1 VQTERRRRRG
11 DARVRPSSGF
21 AAIAAAVL
29 IVAAGLLAAFF
40 PSAVLAVDYTSQ
52 EIALVNLVNDYR
64 ESLALEPLMVS
75 DLASDAAEKH
85 SSDMGNYRFF
95 SHTTAQSDWFP
106 AGARGNTRLALCG
119 YSYQVAWGENIA
131 GGFSIADGVI
141 SAWKASAD
149 HNAVMTESAYRVVGV
164 GLVYVSGS
172 PYGFYWTMDFG
183 AYVDPTAHWV
193 GSPQSTTTS
202 TTLPPSTTTTL
213 PSPTTTTTTS
223 PMSPFADVT
232 PGSPHYASVCD
243 LAADGI
249 ISGCADGLYH
259 PERGVTRVQVAKML
273 ILGIGA
279 HTEAVEAALQPSF
292 LDVRYTGGDYPFDY
306 VEEAAALGIIL
317 GYPDGTFHPDAS
329 ITRAQA
335 ALMLVRAGGDDLAT
349 PVPGA
354 LFPFTDVPQYARE
367 AVAIA
372 YCNQLIAGTTSVV
385 FDPYGSATRGQ
396 VATMIYRLRQALG
409 L

>member
-1 VQTERRRRRG
+1 M
-11 DARVRPSSGF
+11 RPLSGF
-21 AAIAAAVL
+21 AAIAVAVL
-29 IVAAGLLAAFF
+29 IAAAGLLAAVF
-40 PSAVLAVDYTSQ
+40 PSAVLAVDYSSQ

-64 ESLALEPLMVS
+64 ESLALEPLMIS

-106 AGARGNTRLALCG
+106 VGARGNTRLALCG

-131 GGFSIADGVI
+131 GGFSMAEGVL

-149 HNAVMTESAYRVVGV
+149 HNDVMTESAYRVVGV
-164 GLVYVSGS
+164 GSVYVSGS

-183 AYVDPTAHWV
+183 AYVDPTAHWAGV
-193 GSPQSTTTS
+193 STTS
-202 TTLPPSTTTTL
+202 TTLPPSTTTTTP

-223 PMSPFADVT
+223 PISPFADVT
-232 PGSPHYASVCD
+232 PASPHYAAVCD
-243 LAADGI
+243 LAADGV

-259 PERGVTRVQVAKML
+259 PERGVTRAQVAKML

-279 HTEAVEAALQPSF
+279 HTDAVEAASQPCF
-292 LDVRYTGGDYPFDY
+292 ADVRYTGSDYPFDY
-306 VEEAAALGIIL
+306 VEEAAALGVIF
-317 GYPDGTFHPDAS
+317 GYPDGTFRPDAS
-329 ITRAQA
+329 ISRAQA

-349 PVPGA
+349 PALGA
-354 LFPFTDVPQYARE
+354 LFPFTDVPEYARE

-372 YCNQLIAGTTSVV
+372 YCNQLIAGSTPFV

-396 VATMIYRLRQALG
+396 VATMIYRLRQVLG